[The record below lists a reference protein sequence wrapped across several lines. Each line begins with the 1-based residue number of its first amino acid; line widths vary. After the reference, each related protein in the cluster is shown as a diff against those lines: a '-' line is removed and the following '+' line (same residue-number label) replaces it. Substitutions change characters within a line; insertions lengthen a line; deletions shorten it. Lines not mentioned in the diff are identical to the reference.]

1 MPGSHDLSEENLR
14 MHEHIVGTERTTQHI
29 VRTVTSVPAAKKSAR
44 PPAKPETVARCKAAS
59 KAGSKTASKA
69 GSKAGSKHETSKQE
83 KEVLVV
89 TVIEEDDDAVG
100 LPPPAPSVAHA
111 SSKHDS
117 KKAPS
122 AKPAASV
129 ASRHSHHSHH
139 DRRDI
144 FHIPAGIPPPPGF
157 SKMPDFP
164 SMPPM
169 QPMREIPEIDVV
181 AGHEMALMHMPPP
194 PPARSVASG
203 ASRKVAHRY
212 PASHV
217 SHHSKIS
224 HHSKMS
230 SKSKAMEAGAGGKTE
245 AELLDVLVEEV
256 HEVTRRRFVVKMPGD
271 KVREWGFRD

>member
-44 PPAKPETVARCKAAS
+44 PPAKPETVARS
-59 KAGSKTASKA
+59 KAASKA

-89 TVIEEDDDAVG
+89 TVIEEDDDEVG

-122 AKPAASV
+122 VKTVAPASV
-129 ASRHSHHSHH
+129 ASRHSHHSHR

-157 SKMPDFP
+157 SKMADFP

-169 QPMREIPEIDVV
+169 PPMREIPKIDVV
-181 AGHEMALMHMPPP
+181 EGHEMALMHMPPP

>member
-1 MPGSHDLSEENLR
+1 MPGSHDLSEKNLR

-44 PPAKPETVARCKAAS
+44 PPAKPETVARSKAAS
-59 KAGSKTASKA
+59 KAGSKAD
-69 GSKAGSKHETSKQE
+69 SKAGSKHETSKQE

-89 TVIEEDDDAVG
+89 TVIEEDDDEVG

-117 KKAPS
+117 KKATS

-169 QPMREIPEIDVV
+169 PPMREIPEIDVV

-212 PASHV
+212 PTSHV

-230 SKSKAMEAGAGGKTE
+230 SKSKAIEAGAGGKTE
-245 AELLDVLVEEV
+245 SELLDVLVEEV

>member
-44 PPAKPETVARCKAAS
+44 PPAKPETVARS
-59 KAGSKTASKA
+59 KAASKA

-89 TVIEEDDDAVG
+89 TVIEEDDDEVG

-122 AKPAASV
+122 AKPAAPASV
-129 ASRHSHHSHH
+129 ASRHSHHSHR

-157 SKMPDFP
+157 SKMADFP

-169 QPMREIPEIDVV
+169 PPMREIPEIDVV
-181 AGHEMALMHMPPP
+181 EGHEMALMHMPSP

-203 ASRKVAHRY
+203 APRKVAHRY
-212 PASHV
+212 PASHA